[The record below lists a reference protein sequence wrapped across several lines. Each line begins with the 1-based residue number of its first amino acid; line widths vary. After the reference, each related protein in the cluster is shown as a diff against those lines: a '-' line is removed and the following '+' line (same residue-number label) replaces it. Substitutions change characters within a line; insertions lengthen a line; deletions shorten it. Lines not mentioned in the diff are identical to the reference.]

1 MENRKWKMENG
12 KWKMENGKWKMENGK
27 WKMENGKWKMENGK
41 WKMENGKWKME
52 NGKWKMENGKW
63 KMENGKWKMENDKQ
77 VLAGRTAIITGAS
90 HGIGFEIALAY
101 LKHGASLCICARD
114 AKGLETAA
122 SVLRPYVV
130 TGQRLII
137 ETGDVSNEQDV
148 ARIVGAAAGAFS
160 DRIDVLV
167 NNAGVYGPIGLAE
180 DLSWAE
186 WMRTIEIN
194 LFGSVLMAR
203 AVIPFMKRARS
214 GKIIQLSG
222 GGATKPMARFTAY
235 SASKAAVV
243 RFAESL
249 ADEVQA
255 DGIDVNA
262 VAPGALNTR
271 FLDELLAAGPDKV
284 GAAIYKRSLE
294 QKESGGAPFER

>member
-1 MENRKWKMENG
+1 
-12 KWKMENGKWKMENGK
+12 
-27 WKMENGKWKMENGK
+27 
-41 WKMENGKWKME
+41 
-52 NGKWKMENGKW
+52 
-63 KMENGKWKMENDKQ
+63 MENDKQ

-167 NNAGVYGPIGLAE
+167 NNAGVYGPIGLVE

-194 LFGSVLMAR
+194 TFGSVLMAR

-294 QKESGGAPFER
+294 QKESGGAPFERSVELSLFLASRASDGISGKLISALWDNWESFPEHRDELAASDIYTLRRIIGQDRGHGWGDK

>member
-1 MENRKWKMENG
+1 
-12 KWKMENGKWKMENGK
+12 
-27 WKMENGKWKMENGK
+27 
-41 WKMENGKWKME
+41 
-52 NGKWKMENGKW
+52 
-63 KMENGKWKMENDKQ
+63 MENDKQ

-167 NNAGVYGPIGLAE
+167 NNAGVYGPIGLVE

-294 QKESGGAPFER
+294 QKESGGAPFERSVELSLFLASRASDGISGKLISALWDNWESFPEHRDELAASDIYTLRRIIGQDRGHGWGDK

>member
-1 MENRKWKMENG
+1 MSFDRVWEVDEN
-12 KWKMENGKWKMENGK
+12 
-27 WKMENGKWKMENGK
+27 
-41 WKMENGKWKME
+41 
-52 NGKWKMENGKW
+52 
-63 KMENGKWKMENDKQ
+63 KQ
-77 VLAGRTAIITGAS
+77 ILAGRTAIITGAS
-90 HGIGFEIALAY
+90 HGIGFEIALAF
-101 LKHGASLCICARD
+101 LKHGSSVCICARD

-122 SVLRPYVV
+122 SVLQPYVA
-130 TGQRLII
+130 TGQMLIV
-137 ETGDVSNEQDV
+137 ETGDVSNEQEV
-148 ARIVGAAAGAFS
+148 IRIVGAAAGAFS
-160 DRIDVLV
+160 DRIDILV
-167 NNAGVYGPIGLAE
+167 NNAGIYGPIGLTE
-180 DLSWAE
+180 ELSWTE

-235 SASKAAVV
+235 AASKAAVV

-249 ADEVQA
+249 ADEVRE
-255 DGIDVNA
+255 DGIEVNA

-294 QKESGGAPFER
+294 QKENGGAPFERSVALSLFLASRASDGISGKLISALWDNWECFPAHRDELAASEVYTLRRIIGKDRAQEWGDR